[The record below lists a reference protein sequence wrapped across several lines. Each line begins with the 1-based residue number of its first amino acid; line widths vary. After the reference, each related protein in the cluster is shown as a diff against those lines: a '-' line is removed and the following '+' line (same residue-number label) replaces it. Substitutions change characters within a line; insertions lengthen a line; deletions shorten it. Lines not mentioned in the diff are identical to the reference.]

1 MKVSTVIDELK
12 KLDPN
17 EEIVVSWFLNL
28 YIPAITTGNRLI
40 GH

>member
-17 EEIVVSWFLNL
+17 EEIVVSWFDK
-28 YIPAITTGNRLI
+28 
-40 GH
+40 